1 MSWKRNYF
9 ASGGGS
15 GGVQGLMTPRN
26 MTSIAPSKGLSN
38 EPGQNS
44 CFLNSALQVRYGDT
58 HTKYLLLTHSESH
71 LYDTLTLTPQSL
83 SFTHT
88 HTHTHVPCTHID
100 TQTSTHTHT
109 CSFISELWG
118 VYMQRKHIFIFPL
131 AGLIF
136 DHLSTHHLW
145 PSLCAFVWERL
156 CVCVRERDTLFV
168 CESERLGCE
177 SVCVH

>member
-88 HTHTHVPCTHID
+88 HTHTCTVHTFRHTNKHTYSHMFIYIRALRSLHAEKAHI
-100 TQTSTHTHT
+100 
-109 CSFISELWG
+109 
-118 VYMQRKHIFIFPL
+118 YFPVGR
-131 AGLIF
+131 ANIRPSQ
-136 DHLSTHHLW
+136 HSSSVALS
-145 PSLCAFVWERL
+145 V
-156 CVCVRERDTLFV
+156 CVCVREI
-168 CESERLGCE
+168 
-177 SVCVH
+177 VCVCKRERYIVCV